1 MRDSWVKKWQ
11 SAKVPLETS
20 RSANQRGCA
29 SSGPAQNEGGRAGLF
44 RRVSSRP
51 AYRRPLPPGGG
62 NAPDGIE
69 HLRPA
74 SGQHG
79 GPKRPSGRRYWRG
92 SLSASKNGKRMA
104 GPADRALF
112 PMVSRKETGQRL
124 SLFHLSNVSERTAGS
139 RRHIPGCRS
148 IRRYRPSSTDYQE
161 CWCGVRCWT

>member
-1 MRDSWVKKWQ
+1 MEGMKERRVCMIQRSLWKRPALQ
-11 SAKVPLETS
+11 TS
-20 RSANQRGCA
+20 EAVLL
-29 SSGPAQNEGGRAGLF
+29 PALL

-51 AYRRPLPPGGG
+51 SYRRPLPPGGG

-74 SGQHG
+74 PGQHG

-92 SLSASKNGKRMA
+92 SLSAPKNGKRMA
-104 GPADRALF
+104 GSADRALF